1 MNSLPL
7 QCSRMESH
15 FSDAH
20 HEPKRPMEDPSSQKL
35 RTPPVS
41 WRLQDEICEPVVLHM
56 ETWVAERVFGRMQPS
71 VPSEWYDG
79 SIWMT
84 VDTGG
89 SGNMAEI
96 TIYGEPS
103 LQRRTKNV
111 ILHLEVRYKNEDFK
125 RAWTMKELEKFLRTH
140 SPYANCPARGTC

>member
-1 MNSLPL
+1 
-7 QCSRMESH
+7 MESH

-35 RTPPVS
+35 RAPPVS
-41 WRLQDEICEPVVLHM
+41 WRPQDEICEPVVLHM

-84 VDTGG
+84 VDTGD
-89 SGNMAEI
+89 SGNVAEI

-103 LQRRTKNV
+103 LQRRMKNV
-111 ILHLEVRYKNEDFK
+111 ILHLEARHKNEDFK

-140 SPYANCPARGTC
+140 SPYANRPVRDTY